1 MKFFIIIVLL
11 INLLIYYIKMDE
23 IEIAINEMILQLKSL
38 CPVLIPSIFPSNRI
52 VESFNQLF
60 TNDLYIGI

>member
-1 MKFFIIIVLL
+1 
-11 INLLIYYIKMDE
+11 MDE